1 MLLNLSDVFASQGKI
16 IQGNEPIA
24 ITKFVQGDLTYPVM
38 EQTNLAF
45 VFTNN
50 GVGKAVITGKASV
63 TFRGSCDRCLRE
75 TKISVDLDFIREIC
89 SPEVDEPDTIED
101 QADFMEGYYLN
112 IENLVNNEILM
123 NWPAKILCSNNCKG
137 ICKICGKDQNTGNCE
152 CDTFVPDPRMAKIKD
167 IFNANKEV

>member
-16 IQGNEPIA
+16 IQGNESIA
-24 ITKFVQGDLTYPVM
+24 ITEFVQGDLKYPVM
-38 EQTNLAF
+38 ERINLSF
-45 VFTNN
+45 VFANN

-63 TFRGSCDRCLRE
+63 TFQGNCDRCLRE
-75 TKISVDLDFIREIC
+75 TKISVDLDFTREIC